1 MLNEYIEHMNKLS
14 ADRRQWR
21 DNLLKASDWT
31 QVADAPVDKE
41 AWAVYR
47 QALRDVTQQEGFPMR
62 VEWPVPPTQGNSQE
76 QQA

>member
-1 MLNEYIEHMNKLS
+1 MLEPQTPDYIRFAKHVRS
-14 ADRRQWR
+14 IR
-21 DNLLKASDWT
+21 DNRLMYTDWT

-62 VEWPVPPTQGNSQE
+62 VEWPVPPTQAAPTEQE
-76 QQA
+76 